1 MIYWVYMK
9 GIGPFEDIFFFN
21 NFYRMA
27 TLCFQWVDRLV
38 IVSACLIMLISCLL
52 TPRSLRIRYL
62 LLMFLLS
69 GVSAVYLYLYNW
81 LPAVPIWM
89 SRIARYVRFDS
100 LPVDKPTAFNA
111 IMPLLS
117 CLMILAFCA
126 TSFFHLWHTS
136 NQFFAK
142 VQFRNKVNASETVS
156 RTFCHYL
163 KNEILSQQAELRL
176 LQRQL
181 SPDLQPSVERLIT
194 HNEEIY
200 ERLTSVYN
208 NIRERKIA
216 SHPLDLSSLLDQ
228 AAHTFAE
235 REHVEMSLHIPQQP
249 ILVQGNSYQLQE
261 VIQCILRNSLEA
273 EHSPNVPFRLRITLT
288 SSRRY
293 AQIVLSNNS
302 VRIPWNLR
310 NQIFDPFFTT
320 KNTQQNWGLG
330 LSLCRNII
338 TLHHGQIWV
347 DEHTESGITW
357 TDFYILCA
365 PSTHDCRI
373 SPSVLKQSLQKV
385 VIRQRWTAARLL
397 VKRQAESTPQL
408 LPPSRAI
415 IRISARTAAFS
426 SGTVD
431 CTSKLTT
438 LQAALH
444 EKRQRGCD
452 LSGYQRSYIAAI
464 WFSSQIEP
472 MLCNAKHGLNVWKQ
486 YQKALFL
493 KKAHSAKQGAFK

>member
-1 MIYWVYMK
+1 MQLRSRIFSLLAILGICIGFIGTTFSVLVYMTKDYNSYNLALSFFNVDTALRLQLEQLPISKALVLRILNLSAALFPWAAMMYALHLGNLFFRKQRRIIALILCAVFCLQVLLFDFKMIYWVYMK
-9 GIGPFEDIFFFN
+9 GIGPFENIFFFN

-27 TLCFQWVDRLV
+27 TLCFQWVDRLA

-208 NIRERKIA
+208 NIRERKTA

-357 TDFYILCA
+357 TDFYILL
-365 PSTHDCRI
+365 R
-373 SPSVLKQSLQKV
+373 
-385 VIRQRWTAARLL
+385 
-397 VKRQAESTPQL
+397 
-408 LPPSRAI
+408 
-415 IRISARTAAFS
+415 
-426 SGTVD
+426 TVD
-431 CTSKLTT
+431 
-438 LQAALH
+438 A
-444 EKRQRGCD
+444 
-452 LSGYQRSYIAAI
+452 
-464 WFSSQIEP
+464 
-472 MLCNAKHGLNVWKQ
+472 
-486 YQKALFL
+486 
-493 KKAHSAKQGAFK
+493 